1 MSSDGIFLLKSDY
14 GDVKI
19 IAIAENP
26 TRTYG
31 ANIEDLGITKV
42 TFGWTE
48 IDDIESAVIE

>member
-14 GDVKI
+14 GDIKI
-19 IAIAENP
+19 VAITSDP

-31 ANIEDLGITKV
+31 ANIEDLGIVKV